1 MSHVEIERPP
11 GRFDVADDL
20 ETFFEVSLDLL
31 CIRALDGSVVKV
43 SRSWETIL
51 GWRHGEIEGTQL
63 LRLVHPEDLPGTQ
76 DSAREVEGRRPH
88 DPILGHVNR
97 YRHKNGTYRTVE
109 WRAQRHGDRIYA
121 VARDVTDRLAAERDL
136 LEAKQAAEAAS
147 RAKSEFLANMS
158 HEIRTPL
165 NGVIGV
171 VDALART
178 DLSPVQQELVE
189 LVRSSGESL
198 ERLVSDLL
206 DVSKIEAGRLEL
218 EIRPFD
224 LSEAIDGPLQML
236 SVKAAE
242 KGLVFEVARGDEAH
256 GWFLGDALRVRQVLT
271 NLLSNAV
278 KFTQVG
284 GVAVQIDVEDGTPD
298 PVLVVDVE
306 DTGVGFSSEAAATL
320 FDRFTQADGS
330 ITRRFGG
337 TGLGLAICRSLMD
350 VMGGTI
356 SATSTPGVGSRFSIR
371 LPLTRTLAGR
381 DEAEAP
387 AMPDRALRVLVAE
400 DHPVNQ
406 KVVRLILD
414 AHDCET
420 TMVGDGREAVAAYRE
435 GGWDV
440 VLMDMQMPEMDGLAA
455 TRAIRAI
462 EGAGARTPVIML
474 SANAMEAH
482 RHEALAAGADM
493 HLSKPITAAALM
505 DGIARAT
512 GQSQ

>member
-1 MSHVEIERPP
+1 MSQVEFGRPP
-11 GRFDVADDL
+11 RPFDDAGDL
-20 ETFFEVSLDLL
+20 ATFFEVSLDLL
-31 CIRALDGSVVKV
+31 VIRALDGTVVKV

-51 GWRHGEIEGTQL
+51 GWRPEEIEGTLL
-63 LRLVHPEDLPGTQ
+63 LRLVHPDDLPATQ
-76 DSAREVEGRRPH
+76 GSAREVEARRPG
-88 DPILGHVNR
+88 DPVLGHVNR
-97 YRHKNGTYRTVE
+97 YRHKNGSYRTVE

-121 VARDVTDRLAAERDL
+121 VARDVTDRLAADRAL

-147 RAKSEFLANMS
+147 RAKSDFLANMS

-165 NGVIGV
+165 NGVIGI

-178 DLSPVQQELVE
+178 ELSPVQQELVD

-198 ERLVSDLL
+198 ERLVSDIL

-218 EIRPFD
+218 ETRPFD
-224 LSEAIDGPLQML
+224 LSEAVEGPLQMM

-242 KGLVFEVARGDEAH
+242 KGLAFEVARGDHAH
-256 GWFLGDALRVRQVLT
+256 GWFLGDALRLRQVLT

-278 KFTQVG
+278 KFTATG
-284 GVAVQIDVEDGTPD
+284 GVAVQIDVVEGALD
-298 PVLVVDVE
+298 PILHIDVE
-306 DTGVGFSSEAAATL
+306 DTGVGFSPEAAATL

-337 TGLGLAICRSLMD
+337 TGLGLAICRSLMTL
-350 VMGGTI
+350 MGGQI
-356 SATSTPGVGSRFSIR
+356 SATSAPGAGSRFSIR

-381 DEAEAP
+381 DEVGSAA
-387 AMPDRALRVLVAE
+387 APDRPLRILVAE

-414 AHDCET
+414 AHGCET
-420 TMVGDGREAVAAYRE
+420 VMTDNGREAVAAFRE
-435 GGWDV
+435 GGWDL

-455 TRAIRAI
+455 TRAIRAF
-462 EGAGARTPVIML
+462 EGAGPRAPVIML

-482 RHEALAAGADM
+482 RHAALAAGADL

-505 DGIARAT
+505 EGIARVVPRIR
-512 GQSQ
+512 